1 MQQDGLRG
9 IWCWEEIIAL
19 YEPLLTTLQK
29 IATEKGWDCKTA
41 NSAYSLIKSI
51 TDPTFIVALNV
62 CSYTLGFTKPLSVM
76 LQATSA
82 DIIKAYNNIN
92 LVQTQLQV
100 LRKDCDQ
107 VFDESIWKNA
117 THMATIAET
126 ELIAPRI
133 CQRMTKRSNIPAGS
147 SKDYFKVAVLI
158 PTIDHLLSR
167 VGIQI
172 LTDTSSCSMWDVLN
186 SQKPSGYEQCAP

>member
-1 MQQDGLRG
+1 ML
-9 IWCWEEIIAL
+9 EEIIEL

-29 IATEKGWDCKTA
+29 NLTEKGWDCKTA

-51 TDPTFIVALNV
+51 TDPTFIVTLDV
-62 CSYTLGFTKPLSVM
+62 WTYTLGFTKALCVM
-76 LQATSA
+76 LQATPA

-100 LRKDCDQ
+100 LRKDIDQ
-107 VFDESIWKNA
+107 VFDKSIWKNA
-117 THMATIAET
+117 AHIAMIAGT

-147 SKDYFKVAVLI
+147 SKHYFKVAVLM
-158 PTIDHLLSR
+158 PTIDHVLLE
-167 VGIQI
+167 
-172 LTDTSSCSMWDVLN
+172 L
-186 SQKPSGYEQCAP
+186 

>member
-1 MQQDGLRG
+1 ML
-9 IWCWEEIIAL
+9 EEIIPL

-62 CSYTLGFTKPLSVM
+62 CSYTLRFTKPLSVM

-82 DIIKAYNNIN
+82 DIIKAYNNIQ
-92 LVQTQLQV
+92 LVQTQLHV

-117 THMATIAET
+117 TNMATIAET
-126 ELIAPRI
+126 ELIA
-133 CQRMTKRSNIPAGS
+133 
-147 SKDYFKVAVLI
+147 L
-158 PTIDHLLSR
+158 
-167 VGIQI
+167 
-172 LTDTSSCSMWDVLN
+172 
-186 SQKPSGYEQCAP
+186 